1 MTEAFA
7 PPILSLLAGAVFG
20 LVYLRALWGAVRIL
34 TSGHSVWLFAALALL
49 RAGLLLGALWLAV
62 RTGATAADIAFAL
75 LGFIV
80 VRLLATRLAKT
91 VEQER
96 ASWK

>member
-1 MTEAFA
+1 MSEGISGI
-7 PPILSLLAGAVFG
+7 ILSLSAGGAFG
-20 LVYLRALWGAVRIL
+20 LLYMVLLWGAVRIL
-34 TSGHSVWLFAALALL
+34 TSGHSVWLFAALGLL
-49 RAGLLLGALWLAV
+49 RAGLLVGALWLAV
-62 RTGATAADIAFAL
+62 RAGATAANIAVAL
-75 LGFIV
+75 LGFIA